1 MQWGKR
7 WAFFMGHRRASV
19 PLSLLP
25 LYFFDPHVYERFI
38 FQIFPS
44 ICRHFIR
51 IPDWCKTFRRTLSKR
66 SSLLSQCCFLF
77 RFYQQCQSDVCDLFC
92 GWLSPAPRK
101 RTLCVLSPAIG
112 FLLPGKFLCLA
123 SPSKESGEHP
133 FSTEKCRKKESTDS
147 LSLFDQFDLELN
159 HSAELLIKIGCY
171 ILVFSVLTSFLKQ
184 TVFFGPLPTSLL
196 CGILE
201 ITTGNHLLCQSLAD
215 SPIKTALSLAI
226 TSFGGLC
233 AMAQTNSVIQKN
245 GLSIFWYAGSKL
257 FSGFFAFFLCL
268 LWLLC

>member
-7 WAFFMGHRRASV
+7 WAFSMGHRRASV

-38 FQIFPS
+38 FQIFP
-44 ICRHFIR
+44 F
-51 IPDWCKTFRRTLSKR
+51 LSGELYQKGVLSYR
-66 SSLLSQCCFLF
+66 SAVFFSGFTNNASPMFVIYFVGGSLLHLGNERYVFYLLLLVSSFLG
-77 RFYQQCQSDVCDLFC
+77 SFC
-92 GWLSPAPRK
+92 TW
-101 RTLCVLSPAIG
+101 
-112 FLLPGKFLCLA
+112 FLLRRNPANTHFLPKSA
-123 SPSKESGEHP
+123 E
-133 FSTEKCRKKESTDS
+133 KKESTDS

>member
-1 MQWGKR
+1 MAYLRKLYIRYTNTISEGHPCFFSCFLSGFPPAVSGDGMQWGKR
-7 WAFFMGHRRASV
+7 WAFSMGHRRASV

-38 FQIFPS
+38 FQIFPF

-112 FLLPGKFLCLA
+112 FLLPGKFLYLA
-123 SPSKESGEHP
+123 FSFEGIRRTPIFYQKVQKKKSPRTP
-133 FSTEKCRKKESTDS
+133 YRFLTNLT
-147 LSLFDQFDLELN
+147 LN
-159 HSAELLIKIGCY
+159 
-171 ILVFSVLTSFLKQ
+171 
-184 TVFFGPLPTSLL
+184 
-196 CGILE
+196 
-201 ITTGNHLLCQSLAD
+201 
-215 SPIKTALSLAI
+215 
-226 TSFGGLC
+226 
-233 AMAQTNSVIQKN
+233 
-245 GLSIFWYAGSKL
+245 
-257 FSGFFAFFLCL
+257 
-268 LWLLC
+268 